1 MAFLSGER
9 GSVPATGGS
18 GLQAKVQAS
27 DGWPVSNAVVTVT
40 DVGGAQIDR
49 APVDEDGLARTSV
62 LRPDTY
68 TVIIT
73 APGFTPLARLA
84 VVSSSGTADLGTIT
98 LARLSDTALPDPGR
112 WTVDPIHS
120 TITVT
125 ARHLGL
131 ASIRGR
137 FNEFSAEIDIAR
149 PVETSK
155 VRAVIQA
162 ASIDTGNKMR
172 DDHLRSAD
180 FLDVD
185 TFPTVEFL
193 ASGMTPS
200 ESDRWTLPGTLTIN
214 GQTKQVPLELSY
226 HGVGDDQWGG
236 TRAAFHAETELHR
249 DDFAINYSE
258 VVRAGIAAVGTK
270 LKVEIDIEA
279 VQGDLPVM

>member
-1 MAFLSGER
+1 MRNLSGER
-9 GSVPATGGS
+9 AGA
-18 GLQAKVQAS
+18 GLQARVHAG
-27 DGWPVSNAVVTVT
+27 DGWPVAGAVITVT
-40 DVGGAQIDR
+40 DVGGAQVDR
-49 APVDEDGLARTSV
+49 APADEDGFARTGI

-68 TVIIT
+68 TVIVT
-73 APGFTPLARLA
+73 APGYSPLARLA
-84 VVSSSGTADLGTIT
+84 VVSSSGTADLGTLT
-98 LARLSDTALPDPGR
+98 LARLSDTALPEPGR

-149 PVETSK
+149 PVEASQ
-155 VRAVIQA
+155 VRAVIEA

-185 TFPTVEFL
+185 HFPTVRFV
-193 ASGMTPS
+193 STGMTPS
-200 ESDRWTLPGTLTIN
+200 ESDRWTLDGELTIN
-214 GQTKQVPLELSY
+214 GQTKQVPLLLSY
-226 HGVGDDQWGG
+226 HGYGDDQWGG
-236 TRAAFHAETELHR
+236 VRAAFHAETELHR

-279 VQGDLPVM
+279 VRGDLPVM